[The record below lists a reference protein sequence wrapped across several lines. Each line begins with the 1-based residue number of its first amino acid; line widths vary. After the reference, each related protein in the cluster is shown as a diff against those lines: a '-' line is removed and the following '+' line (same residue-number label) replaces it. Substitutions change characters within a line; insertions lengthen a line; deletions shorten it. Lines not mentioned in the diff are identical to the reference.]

1 VIILGGTYMKCPMKY
16 IKNVGTFGECEED
29 ACAWW
34 DVNNKCCSLNCKST
48 TNVDA
53 KLVMT

>member
-1 VIILGGTYMKCPMKY
+1 MKCPMKY